1 MLPFSVGTA
10 GLNRIKLV
18 EVEVT
23 PGVPRLD
30 YWPVIG
36 HKLVEVEVTPGV
48 PRLDYRPVKDQK
60 VEIKMHEIHEKYFV
74 NSKNI
79 NYIE

>member
-1 MLPFSVGTA
+1 MLPFSVGTS

-30 YWPVIG
+30 YWPV
-36 HKLVEVEVTPGV
+36 
-48 PRLDYRPVKDQK
+48 KDHK